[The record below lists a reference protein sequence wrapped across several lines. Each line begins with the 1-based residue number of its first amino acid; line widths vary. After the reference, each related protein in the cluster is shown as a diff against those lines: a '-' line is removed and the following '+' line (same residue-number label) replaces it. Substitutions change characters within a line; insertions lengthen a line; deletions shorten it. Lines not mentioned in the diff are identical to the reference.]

1 MKRSTQGHTNWRR
14 AIAVIALLV
23 ITSTGVVTGQAQQVE
38 VERSSDILN
47 SVLNSPQASTDI
59 DSPAGSP
66 VTILDSSSLEI
77 SRNAYR
83 KLTGIRTES
92 ARATSYPQVTLAN
105 NSDSPVNQVL
115 LLLTNKATGMRTR
128 LKVSNIR
135 IEPHGTFTIDR
146 DKWMLPALVGPRP
159 EAAKDQ
165 PRTFSLKQTLRYDSD
180 RVWLKGSA
188 KDLTLTVALVDQVN
202 GMRWD
207 MRKGAKISSGQS
219 LPDYSVSA
227 AAHQA
232 NVAGGGCWCAGTAW
246 CYPDGSLY
254 CEGWCFDCT
263 IGECIDCAIYG
274 CFGACDMILI

>member
-1 MKRSTQGHTNWRR
+1 MKRSIQRYIWRR
-14 AIAVIALLV
+14 AIAVVALLI
-23 ITSTGVVTGQAQQVE
+23 ITSTGVVTGQAQQTE
-38 VERSSDILN
+38 LQSSGEAITSLQN
-47 SVLNSPQASTDI
+47 ALQGSTEI

-66 VTILDSSSLEI
+66 VSILDSSALEI

-83 KLTGIRTES
+83 KLTGIKAES

-128 LKVSNIR
+128 LKVSNIN

-159 EAAKDQ
+159 DGAKDQ
-165 PRTFSLKQTLRYDSD
+165 SRIISLKQTLRYNSD
-180 RVWLKGSA
+180 RVWLMGSA

-202 GMRWD
+202 GTRWD
-207 MRKGAKISSGQS
+207 MRKGYKLGGGRAPS
-219 LPDYSVSA
+219 DYRASVA
-227 AAHQA
+227 AEPI
-232 NVAGGGCWCAGTAW
+232 GGAGCWCAGTAW

-254 CEGWCFDCT
+254 CEGYCFNCT

-274 CFGACDMILI
+274 CFGACDMVII